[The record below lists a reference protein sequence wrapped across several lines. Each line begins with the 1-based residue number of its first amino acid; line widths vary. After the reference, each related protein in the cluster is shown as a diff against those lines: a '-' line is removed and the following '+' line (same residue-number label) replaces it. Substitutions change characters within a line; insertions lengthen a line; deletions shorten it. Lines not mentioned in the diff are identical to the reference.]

1 MPTLSLNQ
9 EALAVGLDEAME
21 DHGLDC
27 HADYSLGVFSD
38 NGARAVKE
46 LAALAFDDWGAL
58 DQPEGSEVDVCV
70 YALDVE
76 YENSLLITVRSRIG
90 PGIQLATLTVDAH
103 KLADDIYERRGPAV
117 LAEILE
123 GVLFY
128 ANRLLE
134 NAGDVLNAPSL
145 PTA

>member
-9 EALAVGLDEAME
+9 EAFALGLDEALDE
-21 DHGLDC
+21 YGLEC
-27 HADYSLGVFSD
+27 HADYALSVFSE
-38 NGARAVKE
+38 NGARAVKD
-46 LAALAFDDWGAL
+46 LVAVAFDDWGAL
-58 DQPEGSEVDVCV
+58 TQPEGSEVEVCV

-76 YENSLLITVRSRIG
+76 YENSLIITVRSKKT
-90 PGIQLATLTVDAH
+90 PTIQLATLTVDAH

-134 NAGDVLNAPSL
+134 NTSDLPSL
-145 PTA
+145 PA